1 MNPGLRR
8 CEAGDQMEEQEV
20 IYRPGIRPYKPD
32 EDQFEM
38 IMGPLTPNPAHWWA
52 FAPRANYG
60 FMEEEDWQ
68 FPSWEE
74 WVENRREALQPV
86 LDPDSLQITIEE
98 MMEQR
103 SDQTSSSEDE
113 FASPDSTLLED
124 REHQQ
129 RLAEF
134 AVIARNPENPN
145 QINTSRVGN
154 FGDVLDQIN
163 RQQDLDRGQV
173 QQQAA
178 AASRPQRQWR
188 LPERYRE

>member
-1 MNPGLRR
+1 
-8 CEAGDQMEEQEV
+8 
-20 IYRPGIRPYKPD
+20 
-32 EDQFEM
+32 
-38 IMGPLTPNPAHWWA
+38 MG
-52 FAPRANYG
+52 RMG
-60 FMEEEDWQ
+60 
-68 FPSWEE
+68 
-74 WVENRREALQPV
+74 RREALQPV

-98 MMEQR
+98 MLEQR
-103 SDQTSSSEDE
+103 SDQTSSSEHE

-178 AASRPQRQWR
+178 AESRPQRQRR